1 MILLQRI
8 KARPSLEDLSP
19 GEARFVQ
26 MHFDPYAGE
35 VLLDGEAIGWD
46 EISAVEVVNA
56 PRSAG
61 PAGWLVRHLV
71 HGNERYHVGIYFG
84 RQEAVLPNVTL
95 NVARYVVQCVAY
107 FAPLP
112 VRYKGPTGLSP
123 LVNE

>member
-8 KARPSLEDLSP
+8 KARPSLDDLSP

-26 MHFDPYAGE
+26 AHFDPYAGE
-35 VLLDGEAIGWD
+35 VLIDGEAIGWN
-46 EISAVEVVNA
+46 EINEVEVVTS

-61 PAGWLVRHLV
+61 PAGWLVRYLV
-71 HGNERYHVGIYFG
+71 HRDERYHIGIYFG

-112 VRYKGPTGLSP
+112 VRYKGPEGLSP
-123 LVNE
+123 LAQE